1 MCKKSDFEQTQQLLN
16 ILHSLT
22 KLIFARIIDAREVP
36 NKRNC
41 IFPMN
46 KFYAIFDLTELGFR
60 IEWLIVLLTQQ
71 LLKPYYYKGHM
82 KTA

>member
-1 MCKKSDFEQTQQLLN
+1 
-16 ILHSLT
+16 
-22 KLIFARIIDAREVP
+22 
-36 NKRNC
+36 
-41 IFPMN
+41 MN